1 MNVVGNRRDDDM
13 NTSLS
18 ENTPSAGHKQDIT
31 PTVRIIYVLYLI
43 GLAVG
48 ISSVVGC
55 VMAYIYRGNS
65 APYLEEHLRF
75 QRRTFWISLL
85 YGIIVALLSIIVIG
99 YILIPFLY
107 LWMIVRCIR
116 GWKALDKGEA
126 PSKLASWL
134 Y

>member
-1 MNVVGNRRDDDM
+1 M

-18 ENTPSAGHKQDIT
+18 ENTPYSDNKQDIT

-55 VMAYIYRGNS
+55 AMAYIYRGNS

-85 YGIIVALLSIIVIG
+85 YGIIVAVLSIIVIG
-99 YILIPFLY
+99 YVLIPFLY
-107 LWMIVRCIR
+107 LWIIVRCIR
-116 GWKALDKGEA
+116 GWKALDRRES